1 MSMDKTGLSSGKPIK
16 LKDISNGIS
25 QRMSQIIQEMMVLI
39 RSKVSGEK
47 SMRDNL
53 FMERNGPKSSRRKMN
68 IGRKNQSSIRFIQ
81 SKLSMML
88 KMLLIRSQMR
98 LKLFAQELLTSKTI
112 DPSFKLSNGK
122 SITMAQLRKRLLRTM
137 ASATKNLQ
145 STARS

>member
-16 LKDISNGIS
+16 LKDMSNGIS
-25 QRMSQIIQEMMVLI
+25 QRMSQNKQEMMVLI

-47 SMRDNL
+47 SMRGNL
-53 FMERNGPKSSRRKMN
+53 FMERNGPKSSRKKMS
-68 IGRKNQSSIRFIQ
+68 IGRKNLSTIRFIQ

-88 KMLLIRSQMR
+88 KMLLIQSQMH
-98 LKLFAQELLTSKTI
+98 LKLFAQELLTSKTT

-122 SITMAQLRKRLLRTM
+122 SIMMALLRKRLLRTM

>member
-88 KMLLIRSQMR
+88 KMLLIRS
-98 LKLFAQELLTSKTI
+98 
-112 DPSFKLSNGK
+112 
-122 SITMAQLRKRLLRTM
+122 
-137 ASATKNLQ
+137 
-145 STARS
+145 